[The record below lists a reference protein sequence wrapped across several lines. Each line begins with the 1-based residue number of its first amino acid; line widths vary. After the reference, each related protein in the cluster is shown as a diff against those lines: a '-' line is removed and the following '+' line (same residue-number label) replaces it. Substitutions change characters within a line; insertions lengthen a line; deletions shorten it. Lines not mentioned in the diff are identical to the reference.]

1 MSLRYRLGI
10 DVGGTFTD
18 FVLARSD
25 GGGEIAF
32 HKEPSVPADPSRAV
46 EAGVSALIDREGV
59 RPDQIELVVHGTTLA
74 LNAIIQQKGARVAL
88 VVSRGNRDVM
98 EIARARM
105 PNSYDFTAGRE
116 EPLIPRES
124 VFEVGARG
132 LSDGSVMHA
141 ADPEEI
147 AATGRAIAAGG
158 HDAVAVMLLNSYRD
172 PMLEAEVAAA
182 LAEAL
187 PGLPVTASAAIWPEM
202 REYERA
208 LVTCMNSY
216 VHPLMESYFDRLKDR
231 FAGLGVTAPVYIT
244 ANNAGSVSLVTAQD
258 RPIDTV
264 LSGPASGVLAATRT
278 APDQPSLI
286 TFDMGGTSTDISITR
301 GNALEFTNATL
312 IGDYPL
318 MLPVVNVSA
327 IGAGGGS
334 IVWADAQ
341 GLLKVGP
348 ESAGA
353 DPGPVCYGRGGSRP
367 TVTDC
372 YLTLGYLDPSR
383 FNDGRLALQTEA
395 AKEALAEVGAA
406 AGQADAVAT
415 ASSALRVATARMAT
429 ELRKLMAEKG
439 LDPRGFVLAAFGGA
453 GPTHANML
461 AEEARLDGVLVP
473 RLPGTFCALGA
484 ILADVRREYVRQARI
499 TTDSDGAHW
508 DGITALLTEME
519 EEALAWVAAEGDLI
533 GTHELRLTC
542 DMRYP
547 GQAFE
552 LPIEVPAYN
561 LASLAPARLIDLFN
575 AEHDR
580 LYGFIETD
588 SAVQIT
594 TLRLSVVGKVEQIG
608 LPEVRPGELPQPRA
622 IRRVHHADWRD
633 VPVYDRAAIGRGA
646 TVDGPAIV
654 EQPDSTVL
662 ILPGW
667 RAVADRLGN
676 LMIRRMEGG
685 A

>member
-1 MSLRYRLGI
+1 MAAGRYRLGI

-18 FVLARSD
+18 FVLADMESGR
-25 GGGEIAF
+25 IAF
-32 HKEPSVPADPSRAV
+32 HKEPSAPADPSRAV
-46 EAGVSALIDREGV
+46 EAGVEVLIAREGIAPGAV
-59 RPDQIELVVHGTTLA
+59 ELVVHGTTLA

-116 EPLIPRES
+116 APLIPRES
-124 VFEVGARG
+124 VFEIGARG
-132 LSDGSVMHA
+132 LSDGSVMTP

-147 AATGRAIAAGG
+147 AAVAAEIARDG
-158 HDAVAVMLLNSYRD
+158 HEAVAVMLLNSYRD
-172 PMLEAEVAAA
+172 PSLEEEVARH

-187 PGLPVTASAAIWPEM
+187 PGIPVTPSAAIWPEM

-216 VHPLMESYFDRLKDR
+216 VHPLMESYFERLQKR
-231 FAGLGVTAPVYIT
+231 FAGQGITAPIYIT
-244 ANNAGSVSLVTAQD
+244 ANNGGTVSLETARA
-258 RPIDTV
+258 RPVDTV

-278 APDQPSLI
+278 APDAPNLI

-301 GNALEFTNATL
+301 GGQLEFTNSTL

-334 IVWADAQ
+334 IVWSDAQ

-353 DPGPVCYGRGGSRP
+353 DPGPVCYGRGGTRP
-367 TVTDC
+367 TITDC
-372 YLTLGYLDPSR
+372 YLTLGYLDPLR
-383 FNDGRLALQTEA
+383 FNDGRLALDAEA
-395 AKEALAEVGAA
+395 AAETLAQTGAA
-406 AGQADAVAT
+406 AGQETAVAT
-415 ASSALRVATARMAT
+415 ASAALMVATARMAT

-439 LDPRGFVLAAFGGA
+439 LDPRGFALAAFGGA
-453 GPTHANML
+453 GPTHANLL

-473 RLPGTFCALGA
+473 QLPGTFCALGA

-499 TTDSDGAHW
+499 TTDRSGAHW
-508 DGITALLTEME
+508 EKITSLIAEIE
-519 EEALAWVAAEGDLI
+519 AEALEWVAAEGDLI
-533 GTHELRLTC
+533 GSHELRLTC

-552 LPIEVPAYN
+552 LPIAVPDYA
-561 LASLAPARLIDLFN
+561 LDRLTSSMLIDLFN
-575 AEHDR
+575 AEHQR
-580 LYGFIETD
+580 LYGFVEAD
-588 SAVQIT
+588 SAVQVT
-594 TLRLSVVGKVEQIG
+594 TLRLSVVGRVEQIG
-608 LPEVRPGELPQPRA
+608 LPRSAPGDLPEPRTVRRMHYQ
-622 IRRVHHADWRD
+622 DWRD
-633 VPVYDRAAIGRGA
+633 VPVYDRSAIGSGA
-646 TVDGPAIV
+646 TIDGPAII
-654 EQPDSTVL
+654 EQPDTTVV

-667 RAVADRLGN
+667 RGVSDTLGN
-676 LMIRRMEGG
+676 LLIRRMGEVL
-685 A
+685 

>member
-1 MSLRYRLGI
+1 MSPRYRLGI

-46 EAGVSALIDREGV
+46 EAGVAALIAREEIA
-59 RPDQIELVVHGTTLA
+59 PAEIELVVHGTTLA

-124 VFEVGARG
+124 VFEIGARG
-132 LSDGSVMHA
+132 LSDGSVMTP

-147 AATGRAIAAGG
+147 AAVARDIAAGG

-172 PMLEAEVAAA
+172 PTLEAGVAEA
-182 LAEAL
+182 LAQAL

-216 VHPLMESYFDRLKDR
+216 VHPLMARYFDRLKDR
-231 FAGLGVTAPVYIT
+231 FAGLGLTAPVYIT
-244 ANNAGSVSLVTAQD
+244 ANNAGSVSLDTART
-258 RPIDTV
+258 RPVDTV

-278 APDQPSLI
+278 APDAPALI

-301 GNALEFTNATL
+301 DNALEFTNATL

-353 DPGPVCYGRGGSRP
+353 DPGPVCYGKSGTRP

-372 YLTLGYLDPSR
+372 YLTLGYLDPGR
-383 FNDGRLALQTEA
+383 FNDGRLALQSDA
-395 AKEALAEVGAA
+395 AAEALAEVGAK
-406 AGQADAVAT
+406 AGQDDAVAT

-429 ELRKLMAEKG
+429 ELRKLLAEKG

-484 ILADVRREYVRQARI
+484 ILADVRREYVRQART
-499 TTDSDGAHW
+499 TTDRSGAHW
-508 DGITALLTEME
+508 DSITALLTEME
-519 EEALAWVAAEGDLI
+519 DEALAWVAAEGDLI
-533 GTHELRLTC
+533 GAHDLHLTC

-552 LPIEVPAYN
+552 LPIVVSSYRAETLRPGT
-561 LASLAPARLIDLFN
+561 LIDLFN

-580 LYGFIETD
+580 LYGFVEAD

-594 TLRLSVVGKVEQIG
+594 TMRLSVVGKVEQIG
-608 LPEVRPGELPQPRA
+608 LPEVAPGELPQPRT
-622 IRRVHHADWRD
+622 IRRVHIQDWRD
-633 VPVYDRAAIGRGA
+633 VPVYDRQAFGQGA

-654 EQPDSTVL
+654 EQPDTTVL

-676 LMIRRMEGG
+676 LMIRRMEGT

>member
-1 MSLRYRLGI
+1 MSSRYRLGI

-18 FVLARSD
+18 FVLARAD
-25 GGGEIAF
+25 GAGGIAF
-32 HKEPSVPADPSRAV
+32 HKEPSVPDDPSHAV
-46 EAGVSALIDREGV
+46 EAGVQALIAREGIA
-59 RPDQIELVVHGTTLA
+59 PDQIELVVHGTTLA

-132 LSDGSVMHA
+132 LSDGTVMA
-141 ADPEEI
+141 GVERAEI
-147 AATGRAIAAGG
+147 ADVAEGIARGG

-172 PMLEAEVAAA
+172 PTLEAAMAKA
-182 LAEAL
+182 LSDAL
-187 PGLPVTASAAIWPEM
+187 PGMPVTPSAAIWPEM

-216 VHPLMESYFDRLKDR
+216 VHPLMARYFDGLQAR
-231 FAGLGVTAPVYIT
+231 FAELGVTAPVYIT
-244 ANNAGSVSLVTAQD
+244 ANSAGTVSLETARG
-258 RPIDTV
+258 RPVDTV

-301 GNALEFTNATL
+301 NNALEFTNATL

-334 IVWADAQ
+334 IIWADAQ
-341 GLLKVGP
+341 GVLKAGP

-353 DPGPVCYGRGGSRP
+353 DPGPVCYGRGGTRP
-367 TVTDC
+367 TITDC
-372 YLTLGYLDPSR
+372 YLTLGYLDPAR
-383 FNDGRLALQTEA
+383 FNDGRMTLQTEA
-395 AKEALAEVGAA
+395 AEAALAEVGAL
-406 AGQADAVAT
+406 AGQADAITT

-461 AEEARLDGVLVP
+461 AEEARLEGVLVP

-484 ILADVRREYVRQARI
+484 ILADVRRDYVRQARI
-499 TTDSDGAHW
+499 TTDRSGSGW
-508 DGITALLTEME
+508 DGITALLEEME
-519 EEALAWVAAEGDLI
+519 TEALAWIGAEGDLI

-552 LPIEVPAYN
+552 LPIDVPAYDRN
-561 LASLAPARLIDLFN
+561 TLTPGHVIDLFN
-575 AEHDR
+575 NEHER
-580 LYGFIETD
+580 LYGFIEPD
-588 SAVQIT
+588 SAVQLT
-594 TLRLSVVGKVEQIG
+594 TLHLSVVGKVEQIG
-608 LPEVRPGELPQPRA
+608 LPEAAPGGLPEPRA
-622 IRRVHHADWRD
+622 IRRVHHQDWRD
-633 VPVYDRAAIGRGA
+633 VPVYDRAAIGSSA

-654 EQPDSTVL
+654 EQPDTTVL

-676 LMIRRMEGG
+676 LMIRRMEG
-685 A
+685 AA